1 MRTYRAILF
10 DFDNTLVNYTRA
22 EEEALKATLFD
33 LGILRDEADW
43 PAFHAAYE
51 PVSSR
56 YWRLRDGHSH
66 EELALLTFRETLERF
81 IGRGDA
87 AEELAR
93 MYGERFCG
101 ICRFEPGAPA
111 LLDALAGRYKLG
123 LITNGYAAT
132 QRKRLSAC
140 GIADRFQTV
149 VISDEVGFRKPD
161 PRIFAIA
168 LRALGVRPEEA
179 LYVGDSLS
187 DDYAGARN
195 AGVPFCY
202 YNRKR
207 LPLAPDVRQD
217 AVIERLDELL
227 AVIPAG

>member
-1 MRTYRAILF
+1 M
-10 DFDNTLVNYTRA
+10 
-22 EEEALKATLFD
+22 
-33 LGILRDEADW
+33 
-43 PAFHAAYE
+43 
-51 PVSSR
+51 
-56 YWRLRDGHSH
+56 
-66 EELALLTFRETLERF
+66 TFRETLETF

-93 MYGERFCG
+93 MYWERFCS
-101 ICRFEPGAPA
+101 ICHFEPGAPG

-123 LITNGYAAT
+123 LITNGYADS
-132 QRKRLSAC
+132 QRWRLSAC
-140 GIADRFQTV
+140 GIAGRFQAV
-149 VISDEVGFRKPD
+149 VISDEVGLRKPD

-168 LRALGVRPEEA
+168 LRTLGVRPEEA

-202 YNRKR
+202 YNPKR
-207 LPLAPDVRQD
+207 LPLAPDVRPD

-227 AVIPAG
+227 AVIPAGK